1 MILCLETLS
10 RIDFQYFSV
19 SLKFKVFGAF
29 NLYEGAKQIYSKIYL
44 GVDYAL
50 NKFS

>member
-19 SLKFKVFGAF
+19 SLQFRVFGAF
-29 NLYEGAKQIYSKIYL
+29 NFYEGAKQISYKIYL
-44 GVDYAL
+44 GVD
-50 NKFS
+50 